1 MGSGS
6 SSNSQVLFFHRGNIN
21 YLDSKKIYLLLCRT
35 QASNKIAVLTLQ
47 VDLEERFM
55 RDSCHTASESEKSV
69 GAENLRLTPRAWV
82 YLLLISPYYL

>member
-1 MGSGS
+1 M
-6 SSNSQVLFFHRGNIN
+6 R
-21 YLDSKKIYLLLCRT
+21 DSCHTASESEKSVGAENLRLTPRAWA

-69 GAENLRLTPRAWV
+69 GVENLRLTPKAWV
-82 YLLLISPYYL
+82 YLLLISPYCL